1 MIGILESYKQ
11 YVPSQ
16 EVVLESPPPDLQDVT
31 DESHVPFLLGGDY
44 LTAARA
50 RGAQLIR
57 CNSELQKDCLN
68 EFHPCAEDWHC
79 KVALL
84 QVCTITYI
92 ISIVHQGI
100 GMSMACSSWGTF
112 RNSSCMF
119 LFH

>member
-1 MIGILESYKQ
+1 MIDILESYEQ

-16 EVVLESPPPDLQDVT
+16 ELVLESPPDLQDVT
-31 DESHVPFLLGGDY
+31 DESYVPVLLGGDY

-57 CNSELQKDCLN
+57 SNSELQRDCLN
-68 EFHPCAEDWHC
+68 EFHPCADDWHY

-92 ISIVHQGI
+92 KLVSYIKGLV
-100 GMSMACSSWGTF
+100 
-112 RNSSCMF
+112 
-119 LFH
+119 

>member
-1 MIGILESYKQ
+1 MYVGSSRSTTKNEICYKDMIDILESYKQ

-16 EVVLESPPPDLQDVT
+16 EVVLESPPPDLQDAT
-31 DESHVPFLLGGDY
+31 DESYVPVLLGGDY

-57 CNSELQKDCLN
+57 SNSELQRDCLN

-92 ISIVHQGI
+92 KLVLYIKGLV
-100 GMSMACSSWGTF
+100 
-112 RNSSCMF
+112 
-119 LFH
+119 